1 MKQGGGRGEVGSGS
15 GGSCGRVVEESEVV
29 VYMEFGLQALPQ
41 QLAVWRWWRRWGAP
55 SKLEKVGRSSLPTHD
70 IT

>member
-1 MKQGGGRGEVGSGS
+1 MKQGSGRGEVGPGS

-41 QLAVWRWWRRWGAP
+41 QLAVWR
-55 SKLEKVGRSSLPTHD
+55 
-70 IT
+70 